1 MQGLEGKTL
10 GRYELQTLIGHGGM
24 ADVYKGY
31 DPHFEREV
39 AVKVFKR
46 EDEEM
51 LRRFIREAH
60 LMAALRNE
68 HLLRIYDSD
77 SSRIGDT
84 TWYYIVMP
92 FMEGGTLRA
101 RIRRSPLSLSQVCQ
115 ALKEISLAL
124 DYIHQQGIIHRDIKS
139 SNVLLDAQ
147 GHCYLADFGIARTST
162 DATQLTSTG
171 NILGTVDY
179 VAPELFEENRRA
191 DAGSDL
197 YSLGVLL
204 FEMVTGQLPFW
215 AENQIA
221 LVSMHMNKQPPSP
234 RSIVPTLSPQVER
247 VILKALEKK
256 PEQRYASATA
266 LAEAFCRA
274 VNSPEQNGA
283 IVRNTSL
290 QEFPGSAA
298 SQIGSHKLILR
309 PTQPVAS
316 QPSRVSSLPRSTE
329 AVPYKS
335 PPSAATPP
343 ASYPPRQTRRTPPSP
358 PRRSRSLRRRGI
370 IVAIL
375 AVLTL
380 LALIFLSYFAL
391 ATRPSANGSTT
402 TTSGGTRT
410 AATRNP
416 PTQQPTPTPNLTAT
430 AQARVAA
437 TATAQIQETA
447 TAIVQETATAQAEAS
462 ATPGV
467 IQTATAGQPT
477 YQDALNDPNNPTT
490 QAAQWDGAGGNNSHC
505 KFQSDGYHVQQELN
519 PITNFRGCHETA
531 HSYKNATIS
540 VDVNILSGHSGGLF
554 FRLSTDSL
562 NNYDG
567 YLFEIDSQG
576 HYKISRAAGSITI
589 SLTGSEWTATA
600 ALKTGNN
607 VKNTLQVIIRDN
619 TSLFYINDTFLIS
632 VTDSTYSSAGLVG
645 FLATTQDSK
654 ADIVYSNLKIYPLS

>member
-1 MQGLEGKTL
+1 MPGLEGKTL
-10 GRYELQTLIGHGGM
+10 GRYELQTLIGRGGM

-92 FMEGGTLRA
+92 FMEGGTLRES
-101 RIRRSPLSLSQVCQ
+101 IRRSPLSLSQACQ
-115 ALKEISLAL
+115 ALKEIALAL

-139 SNVLLDAQ
+139 SNVLLDAK
-147 GHCYLADFGIARTST
+147 GHCYLADFGIARAST

-204 FEMVTGQLPFW
+204 FEMVTSQLPFW

-221 LVSMHMNKQPPSP
+221 LVSMHMNKQPPAP

-256 PEQRYASATA
+256 PEQRYDSATA

-274 VNSPEQNGA
+274 VNSPEQIGA
-283 IVRNTSL
+283 TVRNTSL
-290 QEFPGSAA
+290 QQLPGSVA
-298 SQIGSHKLILR
+298 SQAGSHKIILP

-316 QPSRVSSLPRSTE
+316 QPSRVSSPPRAAG
-329 AVPYKS
+329 AVPHNS
-335 PPSAATPP
+335 SRSASVPPTTYAQ
-343 ASYPPRQTRRTPPSP
+343 RQTRPTPPSP
-358 PRRSRSLRRRGI
+358 PRRRGI
-370 IVAIL
+370 ILAIL
-375 AVLTL
+375 ALLTL
-380 LALIFLSYFAL
+380 LSLIFLGYFAVTL
-391 ATRPSANGSTT
+391 SGSTHT
-402 TTSGGTRT
+402 PPGTTSADTRT
-410 AATRNP
+410 AATSNS
-416 PTQQPTPTPNLTAT
+416 PTQQPTPTPTPNQMATAQARATATAAAQVQETATVIAQVTAT
-430 AQARVAA
+430 AQAQVSA
-437 TATAQIQETA
+437 TA
-447 TAIVQETATAQAEAS
+447 
-462 ATPGV
+462 GV
-467 IQTATAGQPT
+467 IQTATAGQAT
-477 YQDALNDPNNPTT
+477 YQDALNNPNNPTT
-490 QAAQWDGAGGNNSHC
+490 QDAEWDGTDGTDSHC
-505 KFQSDGYHVQQELN
+505 RFQSDGYHVQQELGLV
-519 PITNFRGCHETA
+519 NFRGCHEAAYT
-531 HSYKNATIS
+531 YKNATIS
-540 VDVNILSGHSGGLF
+540 VDVNMLSGHSGGLF
-554 FRLSTDSL
+554 FRLSTDTL
-562 NNYDG
+562 GNYDS

-576 HYKISRAAGSITI
+576 YYKISWTAGTTSINTL
-589 SLTGSEWTATA
+589 SGHGWTATS
-600 ALKTGNN
+600 ALKPGNN
-607 VKNTLQVIIRDN
+607 VKNTLQVIMRKN
-619 TSLFYINDTFLIS
+619 TFLFYINGTFLTS
-632 VTDSTYSSAGLVG
+632 ATDSTYNSAGQVG
-645 FLATTQDSK
+645 FLATTQTSK
-654 ADIVYSNLKIYPLS
+654 ADIVYSNLYVYPLS

>member
-1 MQGLEGKTL
+1 MPGLEGKTL
-10 GRYELQTLIGHGGM
+10 GRYELQTLIGRGGM

-60 LMAALRNE
+60 LMAVLRNE

-77 SSRIGDT
+77 SGRIGDT

-101 RIRRSPLSLSQVCQ
+101 RIHRSPLSLSQACQ
-115 ALKEISLAL
+115 ALKEIALAL

-139 SNVLLDAQ
+139 SNVLLDTQ

-204 FEMVTGQLPFW
+204 FEMVTGHLPFW

-221 LVSMHMNKQPPSP
+221 LVSMHMHKQPPSP

-256 PEQRYASATA
+256 PEQRYDSATA

-274 VNSPEQNGA
+274 VNSPEQIGA
-283 IVRNTSL
+283 TVRNTSL
-290 QEFPGSAA
+290 QQRPGSAA
-298 SQIGSHKLILR
+298 SQAGSHKIILP
-309 PTQPVAS
+309 PTQSIAS
-316 QPSRVSSLPRSTE
+316 QPSRVSSPPRAAG
-329 AVPYKS
+329 AVPHNS
-335 PPSAATPP
+335 SRSAAAPP
-343 ASYPPRQTRRTPPSP
+343 ITYPQRQTRPTPPSP
-358 PRRSRSLRRRGI
+358 PRHSHSARRRGI

-380 LALIFLSYFAL
+380 LSLIFLGYFAVTL
-391 ATRPSANGSTT
+391 SGSTHT
-402 TTSGGTRT
+402 LSGTTSDDTRT

-430 AQARVAA
+430 AQAEVAA
-437 TATAQIQETA
+437 TATAQVQETA
-447 TAIVQETATAQAEAS
+447 TAIAQVTATAQAQIS
-462 ATPGV
+462 ATAGV
-467 IQTATAGQPT
+467 IQTATAGQAI
-477 YQDALNDPNNPTT
+477 YQDALNNPNNPTT
-490 QAAQWDGAGGNNSHC
+490 QAAAWDGADGNNSHC
-505 KFQSDGYHVQQELN
+505 RFQSDGYHVQQELGLV
-519 PITNFRGCHETA
+519 NFRGCHETA
-531 HSYKNATIS
+531 HAYKNATIS

-554 FRLSTDSL
+554 FRLSTDTFG
-562 NNYDG
+562 NYDG
-567 YLFEIDSQG
+567 YLFEVDTQG
-576 HYKISRAAGSITI
+576 QYKISLVVGSVANAL
-589 SLTGSEWTATA
+589 SGHDWTATS

-607 VKNTLQVIIRDN
+607 VKNTLQVIMRDN
-619 TSLFYINDTFLIS
+619 TFLFYINGTFLTS
-632 VTDSTYSSAGLVG
+632 ATDSTYSSAGLVG
-645 FLATTQDSK
+645 FLATIQISK
-654 ADIVYSNLKIYPLS
+654 ADIVYSDLKIYSLS

>member
-256 PEQRYASATA
+256 PEQRYASATE
-266 LAEAFCRA
+266 LAETFCRA
-274 VNSPEQNGA
+274 VSA
-283 IVRNTSL
+283 RNKKTAQERSGLSKPVESEALVPLVAADQQASVFPATGGSL
-290 QEFPGSAA
+290 LTP
-298 SQIGSHKLILR
+298 LR
-309 PTQPVAS
+309 PSPLADAPRIPPTVAV
-316 QPSRVSSLPRSTE
+316 RSSIGDMPTE
-329 AVPYKS
+329 AQQVLPLPKPPQS
-335 PPSAATPP
+335 PRFRPLLIA
-343 ASYPPRQTRRTPPSP
+343 
-358 PRRSRSLRRRGI
+358 G
-370 IVAIL
+370 L
-375 AVLTL
+375 AL
-380 LALIFLSYFAL
+380 LALLLVSVPIFLVL
-391 ATRPSANGSTT
+391 MTHGKTGNNPQ
-402 TTSGGTRT
+402 GTT
-410 AATRNP
+410 AARTQTV
-416 PTQQPTPTPNLTAT
+416 PTATPNLTAT
-430 AQARVAA
+430 ARAA
-437 TATAQIQETA
+437 VTATAVAQHNATSTAVAGVTA
-447 TAIVQETATAQAEAS
+447 TVQAQAS
-462 ATPGV
+462 ATAGV
-467 IQTATAGQPT
+467 IQTATAGTPV
-477 YQDALNDPNNPTT
+477 YQDTLKNPNNPDT
-490 QAAQWDGAGGNNSHC
+490 QAAGWDQSDQCA
-505 KFQSDGYHVQQELN
+505 FQPDGYHV
-519 PITNFRGCHETA
+519 
-531 HSYKNATIS
+531 KKS
-540 VDVNILSGHSGGLF
+540 VNLF
-554 FRLSTDSL
+554 
-562 NNYDG
+562 
-567 YLFEIDSQG
+567 
-576 HYKISRAAGSITI
+576 
-589 SLTGSEWTATA
+589 
-600 ALKTGNN
+600 
-607 VKNTLQVIIRDN
+607 
-619 TSLFYINDTFLIS
+619 
-632 VTDSTYSSAGLVG
+632 
-645 FLATTQDSK
+645 
-654 ADIVYSNLKIYPLS
+654 

>member
-1 MQGLEGKTL
+1 MPGLEGKTL
-10 GRYELQTLIGHGGM
+10 GRYELQTLIGRGGM

-31 DPHFEREV
+31 DPH
-39 AVKVFKR
+39 FKR

-124 DYIHQQGIIHRDIKS
+124 DYIHQQGVIHRDIKS

-221 LVSMHMNKQPPSP
+221 LVSMHMNKQPPAP

-256 PEQRYASATA
+256 PEQRYDSATA

-274 VNSPEQNGA
+274 VNSPEQIGA
-283 IVRNTSL
+283 TVRNTSL
-290 QEFPGSAA
+290 QQLPGSTA
-298 SQIGSHKLILR
+298 SQTGSHKIILP
-309 PTQPVAS
+309 PTQPIAS
-316 QPSRVSSLPRSTE
+316 QPSRVSSPPRAAG
-329 AVPYKS
+329 AVPHNS
-335 PPSAATPP
+335 SRSAATPP
-343 ASYPPRQTRRTPPSP
+343 TTYPQGQTRPTPPSP
-358 PRRSRSLRRRGI
+358 PRRSRSRSRGI

-375 AVLTL
+375 ALLTL
-380 LALIFLSYFAL
+380 LSLIFLGYFAVTL
-391 ATRPSANGSTT
+391 SGSTHT
-402 TTSGGTRT
+402 PPGTTSDDTRT
-410 AATRNP
+410 AATSNS
-416 PTQQPTPTPNLTAT
+416 PTRQPTPTPTPNQMATAQARATATATAQVQETATVIAQVTAT
-430 AQARVAA
+430 AQAQVSA
-437 TATAQIQETA
+437 TA
-447 TAIVQETATAQAEAS
+447 
-462 ATPGV
+462 GV

-477 YQDALNDPNNPTT
+477 YQDALNNPNNPTT
-490 QAAQWDGAGGNNSHC
+490 QAAEWDGADGSNSHC
-505 KFQSDGYHVQQELN
+505 TFQSDGYHVQQELGLV
-519 PITNFRGCHETA
+519 NFRGCHEA
-531 HSYKNATIS
+531 ANNYKNATIL
-540 VDVNILSGHSGGLF
+540 VDVNMLSGHSGGLF
-554 FRLSTDSL
+554 FRLSTDTFG
-562 NNYDG
+562 NYDG

-576 HYKISRAAGSITI
+576 DYKISLVAGSVANAL
-589 SLTGSEWTATA
+589 SGHDWTATS

-607 VKNTLQVIIRDN
+607 VKNTLQVIMRKN
-619 TSLFYINDTFLIS
+619 TFLFYINGTFLTPA
-632 VTDSTYSSAGLVG
+632 TDSNYNSDGQVG
-645 FLATTQDSK
+645 FLATTQTSK
-654 ADIVYSNLKIYPLS
+654 AHIVYSNLYVYPLS